1 MGGFKDLSF
10 VERRNAAA
18 AAKRAVLEKFREHA
32 ADPVTAVR
40 QKART
45 ADAVASAPTRG
56 AKVKKRTTFKKT
68 DTAK

>member
-18 AAKRAVLEKFREHA
+18 DAKRAALEKFREHA
-32 ADPVTAVR
+32 ADPVVAER

-45 ADAVASAPTRG
+45 AGAAGSGLAESAKEQASSQ
-56 AKVKKRTTFKKT
+56 KV
-68 DTAK
+68 DTSA

>member
-45 ADAVASAPTRG
+45 ADAAASAPTRG
-56 AKVKKRTTFKKT
+56 AKVKKRATFKKIGT
-68 DTAK
+68 SK